1 MKRELLVILKQFI
14 LQLVVVVLATGLH
27 HLQTVDELLEVAVEG
42 NFRQQGHILQHYLL
56 EYFDLLV

>member
-1 MKRELLVILKQFI
+1 VILKQFI

-27 HLQTVDELLEVAVEG
+27 HLQAVDELLEVAVEG

-56 EYFDLLV
+56 EHFDLLV